1 MLAAPPSVDV
11 SGLQEE
17 VDGLRATATQAQSTA
32 ERCMKRLADMGE
44 RLEALELQG
53 PPMAAPA
60 ALPSMPSSAAAAAAG
75 GELETW
81 LMQGQYFGQL
91 FKLCNAVGQP
101 REAPELQGPP
111 VAALAALPDASM
123 AAAAVAAGGELAV
136 AGQAG

>member
-1 MLAAPPSVDV
+1 MLVLQILAASPGVDV

-53 PPMAAPA
+53 PPVAAPA

-75 GELETW
+75 GEPRTLA
-81 LMQGQYFGQL
+81 
-91 FKLCNAVGQP
+91 NA
-101 REAPELQGPP
+101 RANL
-111 VAALAALPDASM
+111 SRC
-123 AAAAVAAGGELAV
+123 
-136 AGQAG
+136 

>member
-53 PPMAAPA
+53 PPAAAPA
-60 ALPSMPSSAAAAAAG
+60 ALPNMPSSAAAAAAG
-75 GELETW
+75 GEL
-81 LMQGQYFGQL
+81 
-91 FKLCNAVGQP
+91 
-101 REAPELQGPP
+101 
-111 VAALAALPDASM
+111 
-123 AAAAVAAGGELAV
+123 AV
-136 AGQAG
+136 AGQAGYTLVWTEQWHHHVGCIQEQVCDVGPERYKTFQAP

>member
-1 MLAAPPSVDV
+1 MLAALRNHAAALLQAATILRNTPDLFVLPLQMLAGPPSVDV

-53 PPMAAPA
+53 PPVTAPA

-75 GELETW
+75 GDLEAWQIHWQIWT
-81 LMQGQYFGQL
+81 MFET
-91 FKLCNAVGQP
+91 V
-101 REAPELQGPP
+101 
-111 VAALAALPDASM
+111 
-123 AAAAVAAGGELAV
+123 
-136 AGQAG
+136 